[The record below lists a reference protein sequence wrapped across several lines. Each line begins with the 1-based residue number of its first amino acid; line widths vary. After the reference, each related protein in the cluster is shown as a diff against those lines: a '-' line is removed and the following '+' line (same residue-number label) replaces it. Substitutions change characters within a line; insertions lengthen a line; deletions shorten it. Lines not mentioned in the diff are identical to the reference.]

1 MLPGRI
7 KGPPHRIEKAEAEE
21 SAENNEAISMD

>member
-7 KGPPHRIEKAEAEE
+7 KGPPHRIEKAAAEE
-21 SAENNEAISMD
+21 QAENNEVI